1 MRKAAV
7 MLVVNEDGLILSVE
21 RKNKKGKF
29 GLAGGK
35 CEENEA
41 TMAAAIRETFEETK
55 ITVHE
60 CIFLCSREEGAEI
73 AGGESFITDCYVATA
88 WDGSPQSPEGLE
100 VLWLPASALLSNSVG
115 AFPEYNKIA
124 IEEYI
129 KKCANKGMHKI
140 I

>member
-1 MRKAAV
+1 MKHAAV
-7 MLVVNEDGLILSVE
+7 MLIVNDYGLILSVQ
-21 RKNKKGKF
+21 RRHVNKF
-29 GLAGGK
+29 GLPGGK
-35 CEENEA
+35 IDPGESTE
-41 TMAAAIRETFEETK
+41 AAAIRETFEETK

-73 AGGESFITDCYVATA
+73 EGGESFITDCYVATA
-88 WDGSPQSPEGLE
+88 WDGIPQSPEGLE
-100 VLWLPASALLSNSVG
+100 VLWLPASALLSNSIG